1 MTPVTDAKVVYGFWG
16 IVLGASITMIIGF
29 NWGGWTSA
37 STTQKMNDEAVL
49 ASRAAICA
57 AQFMNAPNHELNVK
71 QYQDTDSYMRSGFVE
86 KRGWDKMPGQEEAA
100 WNVASP
106 CVQRI
111 NDLLKA
117 SKNTPEKVSISVK

>member
-1 MTPVTDAKVVYGFWG
+1 MTQVKDAKVVYGCWG
-16 IVLGASITMIIGF
+16 LFLGATITMVIGF

-57 AQFMNAPNHELNVK
+57 AQFMNAPDHKLNVK
-71 QYQDTDSYMRSGFVE
+71 GYQDTATYMRSGFIE
-86 KRGWDKMPGQEEAA
+86 KGGWDKMPGQEKAD

-106 CVQRI
+106 CVTRI
-111 NDLLKA
+111 DALLKG
-117 SKNTPEKVSISVK
+117 SKNANVSVN

>member
-16 IVLGASITMIIGF
+16 VVLGASITMIIGF

-37 STTQKMNDEAVL
+37 NTTQKLNDEAVL

-71 QYQDTDSYMRSGFVE
+71 GYQDTATYMRSGFIE
-86 KRGWDKMPGQEEAA
+86 KGGWDRMPGQKKAD
-100 WNVASP
+100 WNVASL
-106 CVQRI
+106 CVATI
-111 NDLLKA
+111 DSLLKA
-117 SKNTPEKVSISVK
+117 SDNVSVSVK